1 MKKGM
6 KKNRGFKAVAKEI
19 AAKQN
24 LPIDRANAIVAAG
37 ARKASPA
44 AIKANPRLKRIPGVG
59 KKKGMK

>member
-6 KKNRGFKAVAKEI
+6 KKHRGFKAVAQEI

-24 LPIDRANAIVAAG
+24 LPIERANAIVAAG

-44 AIKANPRLKRIPGVG
+44 AKRANPRLLKVKGV
-59 KKKGMK
+59 KKK